1 MLYIL
6 GDLDIN
12 NFVHAWLRHLATGT
26 PEAADLLHAASV
38 DPFCGGLFLLRNIG
52 PQKRTS
58 FAATEQLI
66 LYAVLTVYQ
75 DPTLPWTQQ
84 PWQGTHHHVQH
95 AFAHANTLGRAGV
108 AAALLTRTAERS
120 SRPSP
125 GSRPPPP
132 GSSVDD
138 PPRPTAFEQE
148 TVSTFDRDVD
158 AATLLDPT
166 ISVDSALKDQSPRA
180 EDLSRRSIIHVAPGT
195 HVWRE

>member
-26 PEAADLLHAASV
+26 PQAADLLHAATV
-38 DPFCGGLFLLRNIG
+38 DPFSGGLFLLRNIG

-66 LYAVLTVYQ
+66 LYAILTVYQ

-95 AFAHANTLGRAGV
+95 AFAHANALGRAGV
-108 AAALLTRTAERS
+108 AAALLTRPDERS
-120 SRPSP
+120 SQPSP
-125 GSRPPPP
+125 GSHPPPSS
-132 GSSVDD
+132 SSVDD
-138 PPRPTAFEQE
+138 PARPAAYGPKS
-148 TVSTFDRDVD
+148 VGTFDRDVD

-166 ISVDSALKDQSPRA
+166 ISVDSARNQSRGA
-180 EDLSRRSIIHVAPGT
+180 EPL
-195 HVWRE
+195 